1 MKRGLIL
8 LGFLAGGLS
17 AVFLLPPF
25 KTANSALSLT
35 IPKQMAAWTFKEG
48 VPTKAERDTLAKD
61 TKFAKAG
68 CFRSRSGSTSF
79 FDTSPEDYAQLSIVM
94 SGMDLANSIHRPE
107 RCMPAQGHKIYG
119 SESTLIRVAGEGDR
133 QVPAR
138 RLLSVQESRRDELS
152 SEVVLHDS
160 VTYYF
165 FVGSEQITENHT
177 RRTLI
182 DIKDRLTKGE
192 AQSWAYISVTMWF
205 NGEHGSR
212 HSGLLDLEGTDRVV
226 RELLGELAAKNIAW
240 QQVKQPG

>member
-8 LGFLAGGLS
+8 LGVLVAGLS
-17 AVFLLPPF
+17 AVLLLPDF
-25 KTANSALSLT
+25 KTTHSALSLA
-35 IPKQMAAWTFKEG
+35 IPKQLAAWTFEEG

-68 CFRSRSGSTSF
+68 CFRSRSGSVSF
-79 FDTSPEDYAQLSIVM
+79 FDTGPRDYAQLSIVM

-119 SESTLIRVAGEGDR
+119 SETAMVDVPGEGDKK
-133 QVPAR
+133 VSAR
-138 RLLSVQESRRDELS
+138 RLLSVQEIQKDRS
-152 SEVVLHDS
+152 SKEVVLRDS

-177 RRTLI
+177 HRTLI
-182 DIKDRLTKGE
+182 DIKDRLVKGE
-192 AQSWAYISVTMWF
+192 AQSWAYITVTMWF
-205 NGEHGSR
+205 NGAHGNP
-212 HSGLLDLEGTDRVV
+212 HPDFLDLAGADRVV